1 MSAPLALVD
10 RLPLVEAA
18 TDALVRSALVGGVLI
33 AAVWLLCRM
42 APAIPPR
49 VRAALWWTA
58 CLKLVVGCA
67 WLAPVELPLLPAPET
82 SALQASRS
90 PDLVPLPTMASAR
103 TPESASA
110 SRTAVPADPD
120 GPPARPLP
128 WKPVALLLWLAGLMA
143 GFMLDARSLH
153 RLRGTIRRARPLA
166 TGPVPELF
174 SQLAHRVGLAH
185 KPRLLVSDEI
195 RTPQAVGLLRP
206 AVLLPTAAL
215 DASRSELAMVLAHE
229 LIHLGRRDLW
239 LAWIPLLAR
248 RLFFFHPLAPLAQRE
263 HALAREAACDAEV
276 LSALGTAPR
285 AYGRLLVRWGVAP
298 RETGLAAA
306 GAAPSVHIL
315 KRRLQMLQSSS
326 TTHRRSSPWWWLSA
340 AALAVALVP
349 VTIVAQAPSAPPAP
363 PAPPEAPAPPAD
375 VALPAPEAPV
385 LAAAAPVAPA
395 PAALAAAPAAPA
407 APGPAPAPVT
417 APPAPPEAPQP
428 PGQGVTWSWS
438 DDGNGFALLDGNS
451 DVWIHGSSTD
461 SDRIRSLRKG
471 NEPLLWF
478 RRDGAEYIVR
488 DRALIE
494 RARKILRPQME
505 LAEQQAALGARQGE
519 LGAKQ
524 GELGAR
530 QGELAAKQGALG
542 AQQAKLAAEQAA
554 LAGRGLSAEGDEP
567 AELSGRRDELEGRM
581 RELATRQRELAE
593 RQRELGAKQH
603 ELGTEQRELG
613 EPQRELGER
622 QRVLGERQ
630 RQAAERARGEIEAL
644 IDQAI
649 VDKKAER
656 ID

>member
-1 MSAPLALVD
+1 MSVPLALVD

-18 TDALVRSALVGGVLI
+18 MDALVRSALVGGVLI

-42 APAIPPR
+42 VPAIPPR

-58 CLKLVVGCA
+58 CLKLLVGCA

-82 SALQASRS
+82 SALQAKRS
-90 PDLVPLPTMASAR
+90 PDLAPLPTMASAR
-103 TPESASA
+103 TPESTAESASA

-128 WKPVALLLWLAGLMA
+128 WRPVALLLWLAGLMA
-143 GFMLDARSLH
+143 GLMLDLRSLR
-153 RLRGTIRRARPLA
+153 RLRRTIRRARPLA

-174 SQLAHRVGLAH
+174 TQLARRLGLAHR
-185 KPRLLVSDEI
+185 PRLLVSDEI

-215 DASRSELAMVLAHE
+215 DSSRAELAMVLAHE

-239 LAWIPLLAR
+239 LAWVPLLAR

-276 LSALGTAPR
+276 LTALGTAPR

-326 TTHRRSSPWWWLSA
+326 TTLRRSSPWWWLSA

-349 VTIVAQAPSAPPAP
+349 VTIVAQAPPAP

-395 PAALAAAPAAPA
+395 PAALAAVPAAPA
-407 APGPAPAPVT
+407 APSPAPAPVT

-451 DVWIHGSSTD
+451 DVWIHGSSVD
-461 SDRIRSLRKG
+461 SDHIRSLRKG

-494 RARKILRPQME
+494 RTRKILRPQTE
-505 LAEQQAALGARQGE
+505 LAEQQAELGARQGE

-554 LAGRGLSAEGDEP
+554 LAGRGLSAEGDET
-567 AELSGRRDELEGRM
+567 AELSGRRNELESRM
-581 RELATRQRELAE
+581 RELAV
-593 RQRELGAKQH
+593 RQRELGAKQR
-603 ELGTEQRELG
+603 ELGAKQRDLG

-630 RQAAERARGEIEAL
+630 HQAAERARGEIEAL

-649 VDKKAER
+649 VDNKAKR